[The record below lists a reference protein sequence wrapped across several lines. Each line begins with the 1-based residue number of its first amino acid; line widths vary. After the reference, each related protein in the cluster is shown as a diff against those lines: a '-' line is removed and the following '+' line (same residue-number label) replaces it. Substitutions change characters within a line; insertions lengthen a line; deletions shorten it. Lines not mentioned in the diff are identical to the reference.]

1 MEGLNNV
8 PFSSETER
16 SSWTSAIF
24 ATGKNQAM
32 TKVEPALKVPNMFHG
47 NVTFALSYSFCPER
61 QGMDE
66 AIITPLQPALAHLNI
81 HDAHSL

>member
-1 MEGLNNV
+1 
-8 PFSSETER
+8 
-16 SSWTSAIF
+16 
-24 ATGKNQAM
+24 M

-61 QGMDE
+61 QGLDD
-66 AIITPLQPALAHLNI
+66 AIITPLQPELAHLSI